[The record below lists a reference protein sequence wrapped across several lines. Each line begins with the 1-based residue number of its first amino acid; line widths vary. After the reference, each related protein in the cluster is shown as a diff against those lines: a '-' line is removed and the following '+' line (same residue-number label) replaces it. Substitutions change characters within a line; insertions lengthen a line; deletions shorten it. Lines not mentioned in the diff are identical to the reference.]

1 MTFADYLQLD
11 GLNWSK
17 LKHMRD
23 SPAAFIWH
31 AENDT
36 ADTDTLALGRL
47 VHTLVFE
54 PEREEL
60 DYAVWHGRRQGKA
73 WDDFQAHHAKMT
85 IVTTTDYGTAVDM
98 ADAVRC
104 SQLAAPYLTEA
115 EFEKTLQWID
125 TLTGI
130 RCKARADI
138 LQPNRRVLA
147 DLKTCVSIDARRFG
161 SSAARLGYA
170 GQIAHYGA
178 GVRHSL
184 GWAPEKCA
192 VIAVEK
198 KPPHEVAVFTFTLEQ
213 LDTAAEEVA
222 MLMARVQE
230 CQQSGEWPG
239 RYTEEVA
246 LQLPAYVDGDIEI
259 EFAEE

>member
-1 MTFADYLQLD
+1 MGAWCTRSFSSQ
-11 GLNWSK
+11 
-17 LKHMRD
+17 
-23 SPAAFIWH
+23 
-31 AENDT
+31 
-36 ADTDTLALGRL
+36 
-47 VHTLVFE
+47 
-54 PEREEL
+54 REEL

-138 LQPNRRVLA
+138 PQPESPR
-147 DLKTCVSIDARRFG
+147 ARRPENVRQHRRAPLRLIG
-161 SSAARLGYA
+161 RATRIRRTDRPLWRRRAALARLGA
-170 GQIAHYGA
+170 G
-178 GVRHSL
+178 
-184 GWAPEKCA
+184 KCA

-198 KPPHEVAVFTFTLEQ
+198 KPPHGS
-213 LDTAAEEVA
+213 
-222 MLMARVQE
+222 
-230 CQQSGEWPG
+230 QSSRSRSSSSTP
-239 RYTEEVA
+239 RPKR
-246 LQLPAYVDGDIEI
+246 LRC
-259 EFAEE
+259 